1 MISIRLFV
9 LGACLCTMLAYSF
22 FLQSCFVF
30 LNVFSCFKN
39 VFCRSSYW
47 LCGCF
52 MSDIVLLIDRLYCI
66 DLFSCIAASLFNK
79 LTYLHR
85 YGNSHATWDHSVAC
99 HPAEV
104 TFPPLPQPKLVL
116 D

>member
-1 MISIRLFV
+1 MIFIRLFV

-22 FLQSCFVF
+22 FLQ
-30 LNVFSCFKN
+30 SCFKN

-79 LTYLHR
+79 LTYLLTPLRELTCHM
-85 YGNSHATWDHSVAC
+85 GSQSVAC